1 MIRNS
6 LALLEELEIV
16 CDLAE
21 KRETLHNEMSASDNL
36 QCFLLLQMS
45 LNSNELCT
53 LF

>member
-21 KRETLHNEMSASDNL
+21 KRETLHNEMSATDNL
-36 QCFLLLQMS
+36 MFLTATDVIKQ
-45 LNSNELCT
+45 
-53 LF
+53 